1 MTPAG
6 SPSARVEELLIA
18 TIAARLAGLRHV
30 AVGVSSP
37 IPGAAALLARELSG
51 GALRVSILGSR
62 KYTSFTDGSREL
74 FDCAAQG
81 RIDAF
86 FLGGAQIDGQANINL
101 NAIGGYPRSAVRFPG
116 AFGSAYLYFVVP
128 NVFLFSLSHSR
139 RVLVDKVEFISAPGT
154 SAPNVYRPGG
164 PRALVT
170 NRCVFDFDTAARRFT
185 LDSIHPGE
193 STQSIREHTGFD
205 YDEPARVPVTPLP
218 GEDVLAL
225 VRGPVATAIAE
236 VYPDF
241 AARVFARAD
250 AA

>member
-1 MTPAG
+1 MSARVAP
-6 SPSARVEELLIA
+6 PARVEELLIA

-51 GALRVSILGSR
+51 GTLRVSILGSR

-101 NAIGGYPRSAVRFPG
+101 NAIGGYPRSKVRFPG
-116 AFGSAYLYFVVP
+116 AFGSSYLYFVVP
-128 NVFLFSLSHSR
+128 NVFLFTLSHSR
-139 RVLVDKVEFISAPGT
+139 RVLVDKVDFVSAPGT

-164 PRALVT
+164 PRALIT
-170 NRCVFDFDTAARRFT
+170 NRCQFSFDAAARRFT
-185 LDSIHPGE
+185 LHSVHPGE
-193 STQSIREHTGFD
+193 SPRSIREHTGFD
-205 YDEPARVPVTPLP
+205 YDEPACTPLTPVP
-218 GEDVLAL
+218 GADVLAL

-241 AARVFARAD
+241 AARVFASVD
-250 AA
+250 G

>member
-1 MTPAG
+1 MTAVATAPA
-6 SPSARVEELLIA
+6 SVEELLIA
-18 TIAARLAGLRHV
+18 TIASRLRGLRHV

-37 IPGAAALLARELSG
+37 IPGAASLLARELSG
-51 GALRVSILGSR
+51 GKLRVSILGSR

-128 NVFLFSLSHSR
+128 SVFLFSLSHSR
-139 RVLVDKVEFISAPGT
+139 RVLVDKVEFVSAPGT

-170 NRCVFDFDTAARRFT
+170 NRCVFEFDTGARRFT
-185 LDSIHPGE
+185 LHSVHPGE

-205 YDEPARVPVTPLP
+205 YEQPAQVPTTPVP
-218 GEDVLAL
+218 DEDVLSL
-225 VRGPVATAIAE
+225 VRGPVAGAIAE

-241 AARVFARAD
+241 AARVFTRPGAT
-250 AA
+250 